1 MPSLQGKLSV
11 ERMCTLAQISRAGY
25 YRSLQRT
32 QPGVEE
38 TAVRAAIQEVAVEH
52 HRRYGYRRITAA
64 LRHRGMIV
72 NRKRVLRMMQEDNL
86 LAIRTRRFV
95 ATTDSGHPFEVFLNL
110 AKRMELTAPDQL
122 WVADLTY
129 IRLQEDFVY
138 MAVVLDA
145 FSRRVVGWALNRS
158 LRSTVAVDA
167 LQQAIDQRK
176 PRPGLVH
183 HSDRGVQYASGA
195 YTELLRK
202 LGATCSM
209 SRVGNPYDN
218 ARCESF
224 LKTLKHEEIYCRE
237 YRDLDD
243 LRLHSS
249 VFIDEYYNRHRLH
262 SALGYVSPDAF
273 EQATKQCTGPAA
285 RMSFIR
291 HEEIYPNDLGV

>member
-11 ERMCTLAQISRAGY
+11 ERMCALAQISRAGF
-25 YRSLQRT
+25 YRWLQRK

-64 LRHRGMIV
+64 LRHRGMVV

-86 LAIRTRRFV
+86 LAIRTRKFIR
-95 ATTDSGHPFEVFLNL
+95 TTDSQHPLEVFLNL
-110 AKRMELTAPDQL
+110 AKRMELTASNQL

-129 IRLQEDFVY
+129 IRLQQEFVY

-158 LRSTVAVDA
+158 LRSTVAVEA
-167 LQQAIDQRK
+167 LQQAIDDRK
-176 PRPGLVH
+176 PLPGLVH
-183 HSDRGVQYASGA
+183 HSDRGVQYASHD

-202 LGATCSM
+202 HGATCSM
-209 SRVGNPYDN
+209 SRAGNPYDN

-224 LKTLKHEEIYCRE
+224 LKTLKQEEIYCRE
-237 YRDLDD
+237 YQDLDD
-243 LRLHSS
+243 LRRHSS
-249 VFIDEYYNRHRLH
+249 AFIDEYYNRQRLH
-262 SALGYVSPDAF
+262 SALGYLSPEAF
-273 EQATKQCTGPAA
+273 EATAGNDAGAAA
-285 RMSFIR
+285 RMSFLR
-291 HEEIYPNDLGV
+291 HEEIYPNDLPA